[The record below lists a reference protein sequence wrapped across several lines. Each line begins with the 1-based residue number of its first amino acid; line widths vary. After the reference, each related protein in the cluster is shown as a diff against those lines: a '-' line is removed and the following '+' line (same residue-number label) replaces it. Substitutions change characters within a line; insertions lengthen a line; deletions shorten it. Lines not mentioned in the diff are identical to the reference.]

1 MSKRFLLE
9 RKSKLKS
16 SAIIRELFLFKG
28 GVTSLK
34 GRVIEIRFRRV
45 KEEDDVYQVA
55 FLVGKRLI
63 AKAHQRNYLKR
74 RMREAFRLNQHL
86 IPVGKVLQLL
96 VIYRSR
102 NISTYKEINDEM
114 VELLNEL
121 NRRNRVIA

>member
-45 KEEDDVYQVA
+45 KEEGDVYQVA

-74 RMREAFRLNQHL
+74 RMREAFRLNQHM